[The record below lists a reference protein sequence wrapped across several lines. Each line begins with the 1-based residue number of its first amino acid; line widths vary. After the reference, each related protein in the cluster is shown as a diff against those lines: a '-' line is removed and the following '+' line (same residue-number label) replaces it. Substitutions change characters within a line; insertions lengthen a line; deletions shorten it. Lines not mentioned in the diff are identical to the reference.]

1 MIGPERRWFSKLLD
15 AKEPYFCLTFY
26 EHSQHRDWGSATRF
40 TPYTPVDYLYDL
52 DKKKS
57 QTIIL
62 PEYLVYATKIEG
74 ETPPNLGI
82 DECGQLFGFD
92 IAYSHLI
99 IEMFHILKE
108 RYDCAFYT
116 IHKTTNTLPSFLTG
130 SRNVAFYQEAAEM
143 RTEMGE
149 DYVYYH

>member
-1 MIGPERRWFSKLLD
+1 MMESMI
-15 AKEPYFCLTFY
+15 
-26 EHSQHRDWGSATRF
+26 RF

-57 QTIIL
+57 QTIVF
-62 PEYLVYATKIEG
+62 PEYLVYAAKIEG
-74 ETPPNLGI
+74 NTPPGPGI
-82 DECGQLFGFD
+82 DEDGQLFGFD

-99 IEMFHILKE
+99 LEMFHILGE

-116 IHKTTNTLPSFLTG
+116 IHQTNNTLPSFLTG
-130 SRNVAFYQEAAEM
+130 SRNVAFYQETAEV